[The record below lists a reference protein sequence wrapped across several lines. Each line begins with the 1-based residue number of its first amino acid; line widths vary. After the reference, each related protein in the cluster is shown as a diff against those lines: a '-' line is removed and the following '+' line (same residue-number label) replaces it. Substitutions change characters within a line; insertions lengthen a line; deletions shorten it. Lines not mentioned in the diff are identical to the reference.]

1 MPLSKKVKSN
11 RRNSRKSTGPT
22 TDQGKAIVAQNA
34 VTHGMHA
41 TRVVI
46 DSPHYTEDPKEYRL
60 LLASLIWELEPDGVL
75 QHHLVHKIANCLWR
89 YKRIIRAE
97 TGALES
103 NLERLVGRTFDRFSD
118 RPDLE
123 TPEGREAYEAVL
135 DGRRESFVNRCLL
148 PDDDDSV
155 KLLRYELRLDRQLT
169 RAYRLLRRLQA
180 LRHRDRALEQ
190 KTTDQQRR
198 EQDRPETMRWSE
210 HDDEQLQRGSINHDT

>member
-1 MPLSKKVKSN
+1 MPLSKKTKAN
-11 RRNSRKSTGPT
+11 RRNAKKSTGPI

-41 TRVVI
+41 TRIVI
-46 DSPHYTEDPKEYRL
+46 DSPHYTEDPEEYRL

-103 NLERLVGRTFDRFSD
+103 NLERLLGHTFDRFSD
-118 RPDLE
+118 QPDLE

-135 DGRRESFVNRCLL
+135 HGRRESFINRCQL

-155 KLLRYELRLDRQLT
+155 KLLRYEFRLDRQLT
-169 RAYRLLRRLQA
+169 RAYKLLRRLQA

-190 KTTDQQRR
+190 KKLDQQRR
-198 EQDRPETMRWSE
+198 EQNRPETMRWSE
-210 HDDEQLQRGSINHDT
+210 HDDEHQQPGSINHDE